1 MQSHPVCNKCGGKGC
16 GVCHNGWACI
26 NDPSYELAHLH
37 EGEKCNKCEMGWV
50 INDPSYEMAHP
61 QNGDI
66 YADQNTGK
74 MYVYNGSDWCELVL
88 QVLASSRT
96 DH

>member
-50 INDPSYEMAHP
+50 I
-61 QNGDI
+61 GDMFI
-66 YADQNTGK
+66 DKNTYK
-74 MYVYNGSDWCELVL
+74 MYVYNGSDWCGVGATGIS
-88 QVLASSRT
+88 QSQN
-96 DH
+96 